1 MTCTPVFRNRME
13 GKTFRE
19 KSAGES
25 ANFNFVTQGNF
36 IKVGSENFGGGVE
49 KLYNSEKVTNSIWSK
64 VFNMH
69 GEIY

>member
-1 MTCTPVFRNRME
+1 ME

-49 KLYNSEKVTNSIWSK
+49 KLYNSEKVTNSI
-64 VFNMH
+64 
-69 GEIY
+69 

>member
-1 MTCTPVFRNRME
+1 ME

-49 KLYNSEKVTNSIWSK
+49 KLYNAEKVTNSICSK